1 LASQGQLVFAIKII
15 NMGFKKPIS
24 KKKTLKYW
32 VGRLHLWLG
41 LTSGI
46 FVVFLGITGCIL
58 AFQREIEDATQPY
71 RFTEKQNE
79 PLLAPTQLKAI
90 ADKALPN
97 KHAHSVT
104 YQPGRTTQVVYYDL
118 VADYYY
124 IVFVNQYTGEVLK
137 VKNMDEDFFRIIIM
151 GHYYLW
157 LPPAIG
163 QPILTTAT
171 MLFVFLLISG
181 LVLWWPK
188 SKAARKQRFTVKLKS
203 KWRRL
208 NYDLHNVLGFY
219 ITVIALFIGL
229 TGMIMGFQWFA
240 KSVYWT
246 SSGGKTMNM
255 FEETYSDTS
264 GPVKLSTN
272 AAAADQLW
280 AKFMREDP
288 NFKGSIDVHVPE
300 DEKGAIEIAKNPDP
314 TTYWKADYR
323 YFDQHTLKEIEV
335 KHVFGKFAN
344 ASVADKIMRMNYD
357 IHIGAI
363 GGLPGKILA
372 FIASLIAASLPITGV
387 IIWIG
392 RKKKKKPS
400 LDK

>member
-1 LASQGQLVFAIKII
+1 MGLKQPIK
-15 NMGFKKPIS
+15 

-41 LTSGI
+41 LISGI

-58 AFQREIEDATQPY
+58 AFEREIEDATQTY
-71 RFTEKQNE
+71 RFTELQNK
-79 PLLAPTQLKAI
+79 PLLPPTQLKAI
-90 ADKALPN
+90 ADGALPN
-97 KHAHSVT
+97 KHAHSVN
-104 YQPGRTTQVVYYDL
+104 YQPGRSAQVVYYHD
-118 VADYYY
+118 APAYYY
-124 IVFVNQYTGEVLK
+124 IVFVNQYTGKVLK
-137 VKNMDEDFFRIIIM
+137 VKNMDEDFFRIVIM

-171 MLFVFLLISG
+171 MLFVFLLLSG
-181 LVLWWPK
+181 LILWWPK

-219 ITVIALFIGL
+219 ITIIALFIGL

-240 KSVYWT
+240 KTVYWT
-246 SSGGKTMNM
+246 SSGGKTMPM
-255 FEETYSDTS
+255 FEETYSNTT
-264 GPVKLSTN
+264 GKVKLSTN

-280 AKFMREDP
+280 AKFMNEDP

-300 DEKGAIEIAKNPDP
+300 DEKGAIEIAKNPNP
-314 TTYWKADYR
+314 GTYWKADYR

-335 KHVFGKFAN
+335 KHMFGKFEN

-363 GGLPGKILA
+363 AGIPGKIIA
-372 FIASLIAASLPITGV
+372 FIASLIAASLPVTGV

-392 RKKKKKPS
+392 RKKKS
-400 LDK
+400 RR

>member
-1 LASQGQLVFAIKII
+1 
-15 NMGFKKPIS
+15 MGYKKPI
-24 KKKTLKYW
+24 KNKHTFKYW
-32 VGRLHLWLG
+32 IGRLHLWLG
-41 LTSGI
+41 LLSGL

-58 AFQREIEDATQPY
+58 AFEREIEDATQPY
-71 RFTEKQNE
+71 RFTETQSK
-79 PLLAPTQLKAI
+79 PLFTPTQLKAI

-97 KHAHSVT
+97 KKAHSVT
-104 YQPGRTTQVVYYDL
+104 YQPGRTTQVVYYHDSP
-118 VADYYY
+118 AYYY

-137 VKNMDEDFFRIIIM
+137 VKNMDKDFFRIVIM

-157 LPPAIG
+157 LPPQIG

-171 MLFVFLLISG
+171 MMFVFLLISG
-181 LVLWWPK
+181 LILWWPK

-219 ITVIALFIGL
+219 ITFIAIFIGL

-240 KSVYWT
+240 KSVYWA
-246 SSGGKTMNM
+246 SSGGKSMNL
-255 FEETYSDTS
+255 FEETYSDTTYS
-264 GPVKLSTN
+264 AKRQLN

-280 AKFMREDP
+280 AKYLKEDP
-288 NFKGSIDVHVPE
+288 AFKGSIDVHIPE
-300 DEKGAIEIAKNPDP
+300 DTKGAIEIAKNPNP
-314 TTYWKADYR
+314 NTYWKADYR

-335 KHVFGKFAN
+335 KHVFGRFKN
-344 ASVADKIMRMNYD
+344 TSTADKIIRMNYD

-363 GGLPGKILA
+363 AGLPGKILA
-372 FIASLIAASLPITGV
+372 FIASLIAASLPITGL

-392 RKKKKKPS
+392 RKKKKSNPS
-400 LDK
+400 KQLKTQIN

>member
-1 LASQGQLVFAIKII
+1 LPLKII

-32 VGRLHLWLG
+32 IGRLHLCLG

-58 AFQREIEDATQPY
+58 AFEREIEDATQPY
-71 RFTEKQNE
+71 RFTEKQNA
-79 PLLAPTQLKAI
+79 PLLAPTQLKVI

-157 LPPAIG
+157 LPPTIG

-246 SSGGKTMNM
+246 SSGGKTMNL
-255 FEETYSDTS
+255 FEETYSDTN
-264 GPVKLSTN
+264 GPVKLTTN
-272 AAAADQLW
+272 ATAADQLW
-280 AKFMREDP
+280 AKFMKEDP
-288 NFKGSIDVHVPE
+288 GFKGSIDVHVPE

-400 LDK
+400 LSTNSSR

>member
-1 LASQGQLVFAIKII
+1 
-15 NMGFKKPIS
+15 MGYKKPI
-24 KKKTLKYW
+24 KNKRTLKYW
-32 VGRLHLWLG
+32 IGRLHLWLG
-41 LTSGI
+41 LISGL
-46 FVVFLGITGCIL
+46 FVIFLGITGCIL
-58 AFQREIEDATQPY
+58 AFEREIEDVTQPY
-71 RFTEKQNE
+71 RFTETQSK
-79 PLLAPTQLKAI
+79 PLLAPTQIKAI

-97 KHAHSVT
+97 KKAHSVT
-104 YQPGRTTQVVYYDL
+104 YQPGRTTQVVYYHDSP
-118 VADYYY
+118 AYYY

-137 VKNMDEDFFRIIIM
+137 VKNMDEDFFRIVIM

-157 LPPAIG
+157 LPPQIG

-171 MLFVFLLISG
+171 MMFVFLLISG
-181 LVLWWPK
+181 LILWWPK

-219 ITVIALFIGL
+219 ITFIAIFIGL

-246 SSGGKTMNM
+246 SSGGKSMNL
-255 FEETYSDTS
+255 FEETYSETAH
-264 GPVKLSTN
+264 VAKLQLN

-280 AKFMREDP
+280 AKYLKEDP
-288 NFKGSIDVHVPE
+288 SFKGSIDVHIPE
-300 DEKGAIEIAKNPDP
+300 DAKGAVEIAKNPDP
-314 TTYWKADYR
+314 STYWKADYR

-335 KHVFGKFAN
+335 KHVFGKFNN
-344 ASVADKIMRMNYD
+344 ASTADKIIRMNYD

-363 GGLPGKILA
+363 AGLPGKILA
-372 FIASLIAASLPITGV
+372 FIASLIAASLPITGL

-392 RKKKKKPS
+392 RKKKKPKQP
-400 LDK
+400 KAQIN

>member
-1 LASQGQLVFAIKII
+1 
-15 NMGFKKPIS
+15 MGVKQPTK

-41 LTSGI
+41 LASGI

-58 AFQREIEDATQPY
+58 AFERKIEDATQAY
-71 RFTEKQNE
+71 RFTEKQDK

-104 YQPGRTTQVVYYDL
+104 YQPDRTTQVVYYDL

-181 LVLWWPK
+181 LILWWPK

-219 ITVIALFIGL
+219 VTVIALFIGL

-240 KSVYWT
+240 KTVYWT

-255 FEETYSDTS
+255 FEETYSNTS
-264 GPVKLSTN
+264 GKAKLSTN

-280 AKFMREDP
+280 AKFLNEDP
-288 NFKGSIDVHVPE
+288 HFKGSIDVHVPE

-314 TTYWKADYR
+314 STYWKADYR
-323 YFDQHTLKEIEV
+323 YFDQHTLQEIEV

-372 FIASLIAASLPITGV
+372 FIASLIAASLPITGI
-387 IIWIG
+387 IIWVG
-392 RKKKKKPS
+392 RKKKS
-400 LDK
+400 RR